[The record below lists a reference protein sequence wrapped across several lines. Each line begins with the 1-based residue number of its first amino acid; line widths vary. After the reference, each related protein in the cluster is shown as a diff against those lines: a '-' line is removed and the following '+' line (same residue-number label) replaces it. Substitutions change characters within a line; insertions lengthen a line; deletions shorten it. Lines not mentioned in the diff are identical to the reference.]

1 MSDYGKV
8 LGALVLGAA
17 AGAVLGLLFAPDK
30 GSETRKKIAGSA
42 EELIDQLSSKIDEGK
57 EALSGL
63 KEKAMNKAE
72 EWKNKATSAA
82 GDIADA
88 AENEYGNAKSKAR
101 SMASN
106 QAH

>member
-63 KEKAMNKAE
+63 REKAMNKAE
-72 EWKNKATSAA
+72 EWKNKAGNAA
-82 GDIADA
+82 SDMADE
-88 AENEYGNAKSKAR
+88 AENAYSSAKSKAR
-101 SMASN
+101 SMTT
-106 QAH
+106 